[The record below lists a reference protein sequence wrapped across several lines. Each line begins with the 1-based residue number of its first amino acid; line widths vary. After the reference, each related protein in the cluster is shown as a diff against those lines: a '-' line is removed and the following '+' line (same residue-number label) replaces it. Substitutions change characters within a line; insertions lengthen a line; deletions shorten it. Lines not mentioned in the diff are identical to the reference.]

1 LRGDVGQFLRSL
13 WFIAMS
19 GDTSFMSI
27 IIQLYLLHPFLRR
40 WTRTRGRPEA
50 ILIAAFAVQILWS
63 TWAEL
68 LTVGTNEWQRCFPSF
83 IGYFVAGYYL
93 LAHSEEAVRLAR
105 RPAAARA
112 GGALWLA
119 VAIALAVFV
128 DLPMLRD
135 LSDARRIAGTLAM
148 EFLVPVMC
156 FAALALVLP
165 LVRREG
171 FHETWAG
178 RLLQSLGLYSFGV
191 YLLHFFFLLVLG
203 TAMRKGLGLGV
214 DDALYYVLLLALTTF
229 GTLLT
234 LRALARLPFGR
245 YLT

>member
-1 LRGDVGQFLRSL
+1 
-13 WFIAMS
+13 MS
-19 GDTSFMSI
+19 GETSFMSI

-93 LAHSEEAVRLAR
+93 LDHSEEAARLAR

-165 LVRREG
+165 LARREG
-171 FHETWAG
+171 FQETWAG
-178 RLLQSLGLYSFGV
+178 RLLQSLGLYAFGI
-191 YLLHFFFLLVLG
+191 YLLHRFFMLVGGVVL
-203 TAMRKGLGLGV
+203 TRGLRLGV
-214 DDALYYVLLLALTTF
+214 EDVSYYILLLALTTF
-229 GTLLT
+229 GTLFS
-234 LRALARLPFGR
+234 LRVLAKLPFGR